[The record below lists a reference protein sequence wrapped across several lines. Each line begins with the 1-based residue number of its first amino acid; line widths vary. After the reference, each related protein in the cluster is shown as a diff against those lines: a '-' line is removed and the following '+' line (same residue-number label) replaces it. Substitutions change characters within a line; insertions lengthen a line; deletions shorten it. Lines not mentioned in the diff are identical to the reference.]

1 MQQHSQKLLTNERY
15 RQTALRYPGNTQQTV
30 NRTSQSLFFPFARMS
45 LVFMQHFSVSLNNT
59 IDLNHLSPFKTWLW
73 FSLRVLI
80 ALAFPYTTCSQ
91 FITYLP
97 LVRPSS
103 FFLFFQTKSNEAHA
117 QNKRKRRIE
126 QLKEKM
132 RKKGMEIEK
141 RRKVQFAPSKF
152 YK

>member
-1 MQQHSQKLLTNERY
+1 MQQHSQKLLTNERFC
-15 RQTALRYPGNTQQTV
+15 QTALRYPGNTQQTV
-30 NRTSQSLFFPFARMS
+30 NRTSYSLFFPFARMP

-59 IDLNHLSPFKTWLW
+59 IDLDHLSSFKTLLC
-73 FSLRVLI
+73 FSLCVST

-103 FFLFFQTKSNEAHA
+103 SFFFFQTKPNEAHA

-126 QLKEKM
+126 QLKEKKNGN
-132 RKKGMEIEK
+132 RKKKKSSVCSI
-141 RRKVQFAPSKF
+141 KVL
-152 YK
+152 